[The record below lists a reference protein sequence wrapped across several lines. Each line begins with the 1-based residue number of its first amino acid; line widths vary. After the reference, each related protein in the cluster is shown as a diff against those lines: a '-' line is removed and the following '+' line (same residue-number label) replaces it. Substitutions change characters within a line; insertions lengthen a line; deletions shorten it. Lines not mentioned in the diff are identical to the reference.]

1 MLSWDRDAT
10 VDHRQLC
17 VARYKR
23 LVQHVS
29 IRPKW
34 VGVWWVKQVERRK
47 KRTEFRNWAT
57 VASTCHRNLGLVKQ
71 KEVQW
76 YLL

>member
-1 MLSWDRDAT
+1 MLSWDRYAT
-10 VDHRQLC
+10 VDHRQLR

-47 KRTEFRNWAT
+47 KQTEFRNWAR
-57 VASTCHRNLGLVKQ
+57 VASTWYRNLGLVKQ
-71 KEVQW
+71 NEVQW
-76 YLL
+76 CPL